1 MGEAELPGK
10 KQVYEVQRVAFRRD
24 KSMKFMKKLFDKFN
38 KKQRTVKRKRIKRVN
53 RSYVFQKV
61 KSNDIVRLLGLF
73 HVENI
78 FMEII
83 NFKKDSSFYKN
94 IQSIKDEY
102 VVFSNSSS
110 ENDAEIFISKC
121 SGENFN
127 KILDEII
134 EDKPELLIFYLT
146 NLSLEDFLCY
156 NRNSYRTNMITK
168 QISVCV
174 FEIIFDENVYS
185 VTFNSDLLHGSDF
198 ISKLDE
204 ILIK

>member
-1 MGEAELPGK
+1 
-10 KQVYEVQRVAFRRD
+10 
-24 KSMKFMKKLFDKFN
+24 MKFMKKLFDEYD
-38 KKQRTVKRKRIKRVN
+38 KKEKTVKRKRIKRVS

-61 KSNDIVRLLGLF
+61 KSNDIVRLLALF

-83 NFKKDSSFYKN
+83 NLEKDSSFYKN
-94 IQSIKDEY
+94 IKSIKEEY

-110 ENDAEIFISKC
+110 ENDADIFIAKC

-156 NRNSYRTNMITK
+156 NRSNSRHKIITE
-168 QISVCV
+168 QIAVCV

-185 VTFNSDLLHGSDF
+185 VTFNSDLLHESDF
-198 ISKLDE
+198 LSKLDE
-204 ILIK
+204 ILCN